1 MVTLSPEVDFTL
13 QPCTMQLRLSLFVY
27 IWFKY
32 DNWETIFHIICKR
45 LLFANVK
52 EFLLIIIK
60 EIELC
65 IVNDLHRITSF
76 YIVCVD
82 VCNICDETDDSNSDE
97 WFKDKG
103 ALIMGTLGLT
113 TLASDSRLAFSLL
126 LANSYQI
133 HLYCVKL
140 NYFFLIF
147 ENLISLVRKIMVGL
161 LSALTVT
168 LFFALKDLTPSL
180 QHHNSFEEGKKIK

>member
-13 QPCTMQLRLSLFVY
+13 QPCTMQYF
-27 IWFKY
+27 
-32 DNWETIFHIICKR
+32 IFQKD
-45 LLFANVK
+45 LQY
-52 EFLLIIIK
+52 ESLLIIIK

-65 IVNDLHRITSF
+65 IVNDLHS
-76 YIVCVD
+76 
-82 VCNICDETDDSNSDE
+82 
-97 WFKDKG
+97 
-103 ALIMGTLGLT
+103 
-113 TLASDSRLAFSLL
+113 
-126 LANSYQI
+126 SYQI

-140 NYFFLIF
+140 NYFVLYYFVIYFLIF